1 MAWEAPNLL
10 DRIFKTPDTGSGSTL
25 GAFLGGYIAGADK
38 KKAAAPVAKQAGIAD
53 DGAQSGADYGTPA
66 NPAAP
71 ATTDPAATT
80 VSAPPSNWFKDFAKS
95 TLEGEQ
101 IGQNITAFEAAK
113 TTDKVRQAQL
123 VGEVLKNR
131 GLQNALDYQTQD
143 QGVLHQVMQETDPVK
158 IGDAVMPEL
167 RTTQGRA
174 AFLQWKASAAQTA
187 AEEADKTVRT
197 QDLAQF
203 GVLKRAGYDIDLQK
217 LPNGELQPDK
227 EQLKQ
232 ASADYDQVLQQ
243 RALAKAK
250 IAADAKIEA
259 AGLYTGSRERIQAL
273 KNEGILDA
281 IDEKALNTPSGA
293 DAEPQVKDL
302 GGGLKATW
310 MPGAKTMHVI
320 KPDGTKKDLT
330 PTQTL
335 NLGKALLAIGDTEG
349 TNFVKL
355 AKEMA
360 TPGKKPAAVT
370 PAAKGAKVVN
380 SQAEYDALPVGTTY
394 TDSYGKTKTKK

>member
-38 KKAAAPVAKQAGIAD
+38 KKAAAPVAKQAVMAD
-53 DGAQSGADYGTPA
+53 DGAQSGADYGTPS
-66 NPAAP
+66 NPEAP

-197 QDLAQF
+197 QDLTQF
-203 GVLKRAGYDIDLQK
+203 GILKKAGYDIDLEK
-217 LPNGELQPDK
+217 LPNGELQPNKD
-227 EQLKQ
+227 QLKQ
-232 ASADYDQVLQQ
+232 ASSDYDQVLQQ
-243 RALAKAK
+243 RALANVK

-259 AGLYTGSRERIQAL
+259 AREYGDTRRYVADAAADSRDHATDTKAQTARELETSRSADRRLNVAGKIYSSLRHSSAM
-273 KNEGILDA
+273 DA
-281 IDEKALNTPSGA
+281 IAFKQAVNDIEADTKTTPDQKAAAIKDAAKAFSYIDKDGVLA
-293 DAEPQVKDL
+293 D
-302 GGGLKATW
+302 
-310 MPGAKTMHVI
+310 
-320 KPDGTKKDLT
+320 
-330 PTQTL
+330 
-335 NLGKALLAIGDTEG
+335 LA
-349 TNFVKL
+349 
-355 AKEMA
+355 
-360 TPGKKPAAVT
+360 AAVT
-370 PAAKGAKVVN
+370 GKAGTNAGTGKFD
-380 SQAEYDALPVGTTY
+380 YDPGT
-394 TDSYGKTKTKK
+394 KQFVPRK